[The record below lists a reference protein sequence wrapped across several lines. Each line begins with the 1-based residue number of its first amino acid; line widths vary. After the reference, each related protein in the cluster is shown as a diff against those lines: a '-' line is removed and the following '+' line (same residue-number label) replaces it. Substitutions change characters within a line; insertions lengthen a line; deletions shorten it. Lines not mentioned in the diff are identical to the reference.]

1 MKLFQLAPLALVAL
15 FAACADAT
23 APASSASL
31 RPSNRPAALLGADE
45 GVRIISDS
53 TDARGTTTMIAEY
66 GAGVR
71 LDQPD
76 TPPIGSV
83 VIKTVIPVLTS
94 GSSKTPCITSTIV
107 RTETVAGWTASVKKA
122 GGCDKEIQVQFENQ
136 SLRERADFSFLYI
149 FGKTR
154 IDGGLIK

>member
-1 MKLFQLAPLALVAL
+1 MKILRFAPLALAAFFV
-15 FAACADAT
+15 ACADAT
-23 APASSASL
+23 APTSSTSL
-31 RPSNRPAALLGADE
+31 RPSDRPAALLGADE

-53 TDARGTTTMIAEY
+53 TDASGTMTMIGEY
-66 GAGVR
+66 AAGIR
-71 LDQPD
+71 LDEPT

-83 VIKTVIPVLTS
+83 VIKTVIPSLTG

-107 RTETVAGWTASVKKA
+107 RTETVAGWTASVKKP
-122 GGCDKEIQVQFENQ
+122 GGCDKEIQVRFENK
-136 SLRERADFSFLYI
+136 SSGERADFSFLYI